1 MTQNL
6 ETTMKPIQVLFL
18 LIVSALAP
26 ALAADRPADETRLSF
41 GIVPQQAAAKLART
55 WTPVMQYL
63 EQETGLR
70 ISFKTAP
77 TIPAFEERL
86 AQGEYDFA
94 YMNPYHFTVFNRAPG
109 YHAVARA
116 RDKLI
121 QGILVVS
128 KDSPITRIE
137 QLDGATLAFP
147 APAAFAA
154 SVLPRA
160 ELKRRGIDFTP
171 KYVSSHDSVY
181 RSVAKQLFPAGGG
194 VQRTFANVEPQ
205 VSESLRVLWTT
216 EGYTPHAIAAHPRL
230 SEETVRK
237 VRDALV
243 ALEGNARGQDL
254 LGTLKVNGFV
264 AAVDTD
270 WDDVRALR
278 LEQLDELVAARP
290 AR

>member
-1 MTQNL
+1 
-6 ETTMKPIQVLFL
+6 MKPIQVLFL